1 MNGENPPPKIKKW
14 EDIGIHRQL
23 GSFFY
28 NYIFLIIMA
37 LAALLFTTIIIPNYI
52 LPFPET
58 VGFYGV
64 VTAFWT
70 LLFTILNNGTGD
82 VVTRYVSEH
91 AINNPGKTL
100 EYVRFF
106 IWFQMFTGLFQVT
119 GIAIFSLYFM
129 PKNLEYIKWIFIIY
143 STIQFPG
150 MLTIYSGCLRG
161 FQRFDKAN
169 RLIIYQSV
177 LIQPLVLIACVL
189 IFSRIGGLFP
199 AYGELMGSLIGYVIG
214 NYLDDFI
221 SFSISAYMF
230 KPILN
235 KIGYS
240 LVDTIRPQVS
250 WEVVKNALNFG
261 TRMMVTG
268 LLINF
273 TNFIANLMVIAWVPH
288 YGTVLGIYGIAK
300 GVCDISLQ
308 QLPMT
313 PMLSE
318 AYNHGKY
325 KLYNY
330 GIQFQLKYF
339 GLIPGFLMMEIV
351 MLLPALLHSL
361 IGGNYEL
368 AAFLIP
374 MLMVVRFP
382 ALGCR
387 FIDQLQVGAD
397 KPNLFIYTRIVE
409 ETTKSITHLIL
420 LHPRLVPSLLP
431 SHVEL
436 NFLGGPGAA
445 VPIFFVLYAYCDF
458 FGIWAKNFFGTWLVD
473 KYILRPVGLRFKI
486 PWWQMIGAV
495 ALVFLLM
502 LGVNGALLYV
512 FNLIKAQGDIY
523 AIITAGGYLIM
534 MLFLMPIVIFFF
546 YSLFGGWDDFGL
558 QIFKDAMDI
567 SGPSKKF
574 VYLLYKVC
582 EWGHRHSPLK
592 NRFPIPHEDA
602 ERELEEL
609 NTLKREAYEK
619 IEAKL
624 ALEKKNKKNA

>member
-1 MNGENPPPKIKKW
+1 MVEGNPPVTKKKW

-58 VGFYGV
+58 TGFYGV
-64 VTAFWT
+64 VTAFWS
-70 LLFTILNNGTGD
+70 LMFVILNNGTGE

-91 AINNPGKTL
+91 AIDNPEKTL
-100 EYVRFF
+100 EYIRFF

-129 PKNLEYIKWIFIIY
+129 PMNLEYIKWIFIIY
-143 STIQFPG
+143 STVQFPG
-150 MLTIYSGCLRG
+150 MLTIYSGCLQG
-161 FQRFDKAN
+161 FQRFDKSN
-169 RLIIYQSV
+169 RLSIYQSV
-177 LIQPLVLIACVL
+177 IIQPLVLIACVI
-189 IFSRIGGLFP
+189 IFSRIGGMFP
-199 AYGELMGSLIGYVIG
+199 MYGELMGSLIGYAIG
-214 NYLDDFI
+214 SYLDDFI
-221 SFSISAYMF
+221 TFSISAYMF
-230 KPILN
+230 KSILK

-240 LVDTIRPQVS
+240 LVDTLRPKVS
-250 WEVVKNALNFG
+250 WEVIKNALNFG

-268 LLINF
+268 LLISF

-325 KLYNY
+325 KLYQY

-361 IGGNYEL
+361 IGGNYAL

-374 MLMVVRFP
+374 MLMPVRFS

-409 ETTKSITHLIL
+409 ETTKSLTHLIL
-420 LHPRLVPSLLP
+420 LHPKLVPSLLP

-436 NFLGGPGAA
+436 NFLGGVGAV
-445 VPIFFVLYAYCDF
+445 VPMFFILYSYCDF
-458 FGIWAKNFFGTWLVD
+458 FGIWAKNLFGTWLVD
-473 KYILRPVGLRFKI
+473 KYVLRPVGMRFKV

-495 ALVFLLM
+495 VIVFVLM
-502 LGVNGALLYV
+502 IFVNGSLLNV
-512 FNLIKAQGDIY
+512 FNIIKEFGDIY
-523 AIITAGGYLIM
+523 VYIAAGAYLLM
-534 MLFLMPIVIFFF
+534 MLFVMPIVIFFL

-558 QIFKDAMDI
+558 KIFKDAMDI

-574 VYLLYKVC
+574 VYIVYKVS
-582 EWGHRHSPLK
+582 EWGHNHSPLK

-602 ERELEEL
+602 ERELAEL
-609 NTLKREAYEK
+609 NKLKRETYER
-619 IEAKL
+619 IRANLVE
-624 ALEKKNKKNA
+624 EKGNKK